1 VKSHAFH
8 AFPTLPDGDILA
20 AFDLIELAR
29 HGTVHFMGIGGA
41 GMTPLAELILR
52 SGGRVSGCDTQPASA
67 TATLTER
74 GATVHQGHDA
84 AHIVDCAALVL
95 TSAVPGDHPEV
106 RAAREAGIPVI
117 KRAEALGSIVNSGTV
132 VGIAGTH
139 GKTSTTALATAA
151 LVAAGFD
158 PTGLVG
164 GRVPA
169 WGGNLRLGKSPYFV
183 VEADE
188 YDRSFLTLRPKIA
201 VVTTLEADHLD
212 TYGTLRGV
220 EDAFLEFV
228 EHVPDDGV
236 VIGCSD
242 DSGVGR
248 LFPRMRSRPGRVIGY
263 GTSAGS
269 SLRIEDV
276 RARGHETRFVLR
288 LHGRP
293 LGEIRLRVP
302 GMHNVRNA
310 AAAVAV
316 ALELGGRWG
325 DIVEGLAEYSGVDRR
340 FQEIGEAAGVRVID
354 DYAHHPT
361 ELAATLH
368 AARAGFPGARIVAV
382 FQPHLYSR
390 TRDFHAEFGR
400 ALALA
405 DRVYVTEVFA
415 AREAPIEGVNG
426 ALVADAVRRAGG
438 NVTLI
443 EDRAAV
449 PSSVVEGLR
458 PGDLCLTLGAGDL
471 NAAAMEIVEMLRGAG
486 VPA

>member
-1 VKSHAFH
+1 
-8 AFPTLPDGDILA
+8 LA

-29 HGTVHFMGIGGA
+29 QGTVHFMGIGGA
-41 GMTPLAELILR
+41 GMAPLAELILR
-52 SGGRVSGCDTQPASA
+52 SGGRVSGCDAQAGSVV
-67 TATLTER
+67 ATLSGH
-74 GATVHQGHDA
+74 GATIHLGHDA
-84 AHIVDCAALVL
+84 AHVAESVALVV
-95 TSAVPGDHPEV
+95 TSAVPADHPEV
-106 RAAREAGIPVI
+106 RAAREAGIPVV
-117 KRAEALGSIVNSGTV
+117 KRAEALGSIVNRGTV
-132 VGIAGTH
+132 IGIAGTH
-139 GKTSTTALATAA
+139 GKTSTTALTTAA
-151 LVAAGFD
+151 LAAAGFD

-169 WGGNLRLGKSPYFV
+169 WGGNLRLGHSPYYV

-212 TYGTLRGV
+212 TYGNLRGV

-228 EHVPDDGV
+228 EHVPDDGT
-236 VIGCSD
+236 VIGCAE

-248 LFPRMRSRPGRVIGY
+248 LFPRMRNRPDRVISY

-269 SLRIEDV
+269 ALRIEDV
-276 RARGHETRFVLR
+276 RAHGHETRFVLR
-288 LHGRP
+288 LHGRAM
-293 LGEIRLRVP
+293 GEVGLRVP

-316 ALELGGRWG
+316 SLQLGGRWS
-325 DIVEGLAEYSGVDRR
+325 DIVAGLAEYAGVDRR
-340 FQEIGEAAGVRVID
+340 FQEIGQAAGVRVID

-382 FQPHLYSR
+382 FQPHLYTR

-415 AREAPIEGVNG
+415 AREAPIEGVDG
-426 ALVADAVRRAGG
+426 ALVADAARRAGA

-443 EDRAAV
+443 ENRAEVAAT
-449 PSSVVEGLR
+449 VVEGLR

-471 NAAAMEIVEMLRGAG
+471 NAAATEMVEMLRGAG